1 MLQNLGITVATPE
14 FIETEYCYSLQ
25 LKHAVERHT
34 TSKAYVLPIIF
45 YASVFPLLDGIPF
58 AKLIPLTLDGQ
69 PVNKLPHQNE
79 AVHNIAEGIRYAL
92 QYQYNRL

>member
-58 AKLIPLTLDGQ
+58 AKLTLLPLDGL
-69 PVNKLPHQNE
+69 PINKWPHQDE
-79 AVHNIAEGIRYAL
+79 AMHNIAEGIRYAL
-92 QYQYNRL
+92 QYLHNRL